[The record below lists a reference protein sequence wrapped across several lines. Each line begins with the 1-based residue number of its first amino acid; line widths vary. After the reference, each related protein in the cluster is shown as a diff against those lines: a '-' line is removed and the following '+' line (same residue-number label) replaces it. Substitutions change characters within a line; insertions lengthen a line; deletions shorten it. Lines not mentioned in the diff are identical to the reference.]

1 MALSRSGLRNINIYD
16 AMHPDVALGGLCQNG
31 SITEENFLS
40 FLEILLVIPGG
51 TLRVQA
57 RACGHIVT
65 RVNTPLATGAYDIYC
80 NGMYSTH
87 SYFFLPR
94 MPPPADILLEF
105 SPNIRLTVSTRGV
118 IKSRKH
124 LTATPI

>member
-1 MALSRSGLRNINIYD
+1 MAFSRSGLRNINFYD

-51 TLRVQA
+51 TTLCVQA

-65 RVNTPLATGAYDIYC
+65 RVNTPLATGSYDLYC
-80 NGMYSTH
+80 DGMYST
-87 SYFFLPR
+87 SGE
-94 MPPPADILLEF
+94 M
-105 SPNIRLTVSTRGV
+105 
-118 IKSRKH
+118 KSHKL
-124 LTATPI
+124 LTATPHLSLHIKFFYLVQGLINNFLRSDQN

>member
-87 SYFFLPR
+87 SYFFCQECLHQP
-94 MPPPADILLEF
+94 IF
-105 SPNIRLTVSTRGV
+105 CWSSHQIFG
-118 IKSRKH
+118 SR
-124 LTATPI
+124 